1 MTGDIYLIDDAG
13 RRSAYLRPVDGSADI
28 FLAAADLKAC
38 NTHTHLRELL
48 FELAGEIALNRERA
62 SGAHVVL
69 REREPLSPPAQP
81 TAQPPAYPCETCP
94 APQAEDVR
102 GWLRSCSAEDVPRQ
116 LSPSGWPPGCCH
128 VQAVGQFG
136 EQAARRAR

>member
-1 MTGDIYLIDDAG
+1 MKTGDIYLIDDAG
-13 RRSAYLRPVDGSADI
+13 RRSAYLRPADGSADV

-38 NTHTHLRELL
+38 DTHPYLRELL

-69 REREPLSPPAQP
+69 REREPLSQPVAQSSDVVL
-81 TAQPPAYPCETCP
+81 PCETCT

-102 GWLRSCSAEDVPRQ
+102 GWLRSCSAEDVSRQ
-116 LSPSGWPPGCCH
+116 LSPGGWPPGCCH
-128 VQAVGQFG
+128 VRAVGQFG
-136 EQAARRAR
+136 SQALRTGR